1 MPTWLHSSVKRLDYS
16 VYSFMQKV
24 IIMQKTNVFG
34 NYVVKNKYRP
44 DFSAEMTAFTMIT
57 SGVVVAVGVIAMV

>member
-1 MPTWLHSSVKRLDYS
+1 MHSSVKRLDYP
-16 VYSFMQKV
+16 VYSFIQKV

-34 NYVVKNKYRP
+34 NYVVKNKYRD

-57 SGVVVAVGVIAMV
+57 CGVVVVVGIIVMV